1 MKRRSTLMVLAGFA
15 CVVLGCG
22 DGQAQ
27 QTPWADWQVERDDHN
42 GEATYSPDL
51 SDEEAPRIRTVLTKD
66 SGQSGDPYEDLQNAL
81 ALLWLDM
88 NEVEA
93 VDVSQDDRLVVWGD
107 VESEYGE
114 RRFAA
119 ALTPSEDGPLVTAFV
134 ATEEDF
140 DEMGG
145 ARFVGGDVAEGQPL
159 DRALASGAAAL
170 QTGAMEQEAQQ
181 ASAKQPD
188 VDASVPVPNV
198 ETKEDG
204 TTYIPGWEKDG
215 EKGYTPWP
223 DDAASPRLQFT
234 VFEVDEVSSPEEAAA
249 NAIEKI
255 GLKRAKYEAP
265 QQIPS
270 YAQLDGYEGYVTF
283 GTGSAGGEKQR
294 FALLV
299 SKSGEDGHFVTRL
312 LHAPPET
319 YASWDGVLAP
329 LTAFGVLVDDLR
341 ASFDDPKLRQQ
352 MREAS
357 PEEETETF
365 VQVAEINISYIM
377 QYAMMAMMQSHQAT
391 LNMMQQMNSNIAT
404 ETTCILTSGCQIE
417 YDGSGNAQMAPE
429 Q

>member
-1 MKRRSTLMVLAGFA
+1 MRRLTLAALTAGLLFT
-15 CVVLGCG
+15 VGCG
-22 DGQAQ
+22 NGQAQ
-27 QTPWADWQVERDDHN
+27 NPPWADWQVERDDHN
-42 GEATYSPDL
+42 GDATYSPDL

-66 SGQSGDPYEDLQNAL
+66 SGQSGDPYEDLQAAL

-107 VESEYGE
+107 VETEHGA

-119 ALTPSEDGPLVTAFV
+119 ALAPSADGPMVTSFV
-134 ATEEDF
+134 ATEADF
-140 DEMGG
+140 EEMGG
-145 ARFVGGDVAEGQPL
+145 PGFVGGDPAEGQPL

-170 QTGAMEQEAQQ
+170 QPGAMEQESKQ

-188 VDASVPVPNV
+188 ADASVPVPDV

-215 EKGYTPWP
+215 EKGFTPWP

-234 VFEVDEVSSPEEAAA
+234 VFEVDEVSSPKEAAA
-249 NAIEKI
+249 EAIKEI

-283 GTGSAGGEKQR
+283 GTGRAGGEKQR
-294 FALLV
+294 FALLI

-312 LHAPPET
+312 LHAPTET
-319 YASWDGVLAP
+319 YASWDGVMAP
-329 LTAFGVLVDDLR
+329 LTTFILVDDLR
-341 ASFDDPKLRQQ
+341 GAFGDPKLRQQ

-357 PEEETETF
+357 PEEEAEIF
-365 VQVAEINISYIM
+365 VQVAELNISYIM
-377 QYAMMAMMQSHQAT
+377 QYAMMSMMQSQQAA
-391 LNMMQQMNSNIAT
+391 LNMMQQMNNNIAT
-404 ETTCILTSGCQIE
+404 ETSCILTSGCQIE
-417 YDGSGNAQMAPE
+417 YDGLGNAQMAPE